1 MDTQTSMMIFQ
12 TTCFLGFAL
21 WLSIALINNL
31 HGFASSVKAVGATL
45 SMAPLRQPPVVDIP
59 LLSRALVSPTLHRLA
74 LAVIVVLQLVAVLAV
89 WLGCYLL
96 LLGGGLEAARP
107 WLNLAPSMT
116 LASLFAMLLGGLW
129 FAYWIR
135 QEGLQLTHLMLVIW
149 VLLNFLVL
157 NLRWS

>member
-1 MDTQTSMMIFQ
+1 M
-12 TTCFLGFAL
+12 
-21 WLSIALINNL
+21 
-31 HGFASSVKAVGATL
+31 VG
-45 SMAPLRQPPVVDIP
+45 
-59 LLSRALVSPTLHRLA
+59 
-74 LAVIVVLQLVAVLAV
+74 
-89 WLGCYLL
+89 GYLL

-107 WLNLAPSMT
+107 WLNLALSMA

>member
-1 MDTQTSMMIFQ
+1 MDTQTSLMIFQ
-12 TTCFLGFAL
+12 ATCFLGFAL
-21 WLSIALINNL
+21 WLGIALVNNL
-31 HGFASSVKAVGATL
+31 HGFASSVGAVGATL

-59 LLSRALVSPTLHRLA
+59 LLSRALVSLTLHRLA
-74 LAVIVVLQLVAVLAV
+74 LGVIVLLQAVAVLAV
-89 WLGCYLL
+89 WAGCYLL
-96 LLGGGLEAARP
+96 LFGGGLEAARP
-107 WLNLAPSMT
+107 WLNLALSVA

-135 QEGLQLTHLMLVIW
+135 QEGLQLTHLVLVIW